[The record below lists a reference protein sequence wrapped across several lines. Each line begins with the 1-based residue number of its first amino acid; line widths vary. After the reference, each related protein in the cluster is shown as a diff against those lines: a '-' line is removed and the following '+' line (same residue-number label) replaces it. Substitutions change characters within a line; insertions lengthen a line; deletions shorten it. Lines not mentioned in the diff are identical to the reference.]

1 MNPQI
6 KLTGKKILF
15 LSVQTFNLENEIKSK
30 LEQLGAIVTYYDERP
45 ANNNLIKGL
54 LRLKKSLLQNK
65 IVEYYSQILLETSDI
80 NFDYLFVNRGEIVPE
95 FFLEKLKSLQK
106 DCKFIFYTWDSF
118 SNHSHPVKILKYFDR
133 KFTFDSNDALKY
145 NLNFRPLFFLDP
157 FQTIKKDSSKIR
169 YNLLFLGTAHSDRYR
184 ISNEIVNWCITNKL
198 ASFCYYFMHGRLVY
212 LFKKFFDK
220 SFKEFDYNK
229 LSFKSLTVDQ
239 IADLYSKSDVILDIN
254 HPGQNGLTMRT
265 FESIGARKKLI
276 TTNAEVKKYCF
287 YNPNN
292 ILVID
297 RNNLV
302 IDRSIF
308 DSIYEEIDDVLY
320 NKLTLEGW
328 IKSIFFDEETNFWI
342 PSLT

>member
-1 MNPQI
+1 MNSQI
-6 KLTGKKILF
+6 RLTGKKILF

-54 LRLKKSLLQNK
+54 LRLKKSLLQNR
-65 IVEYYSQILLETSDI
+65 IDEYYSQILLETAQI
-80 NFDYLFVNRGEIVPE
+80 NFDYVFVNRGEIVPE
-95 FFLEKLKSLQK
+95 FFLEQLKAMQK

-118 SNHSHPVKILKYFDR
+118 SNHAHPVKILKYFDR

-145 NLNFRPLFFLDP
+145 NLNFRPLFFLDS
-157 FQTIKKDSSKIR
+157 FQTIKNDSSKIR

-198 ASFCYYFMHGRLVY
+198 TSFCYYFMHGRFVY
-212 LFKKFFDK
+212 LFKKFFDN

-302 IDRSIF
+302 IDKSIF